1 MKIVVMDDDGH
12 IVTLPSAQE
21 VPSWLKKNRA
31 DSKMS
36 MQEVGDQLGVTKQA
50 VYSWE
55 SGIAVPTAENL
66 AKLVGVFDEVEEKAA
81 PVAAAPVKKRSKM
94 DAIDDLLKPHAR
106 NVS

>member
-36 MQEVGDQLGVTKQA
+36 MQEVGDQLGVTKSQRLRTWL
-50 VYSWE
+50 SL
-55 SGIAVPTAENL
+55 L
-66 AKLVGVFDEVEEKAA
+66 ASST
-81 PVAAAPVKKRSKM
+81 RSKRR
-94 DAIDDLLKPHAR
+94 LR
-106 NVS
+106 Q